1 VYNGEEEY
9 YEKVNYKQ
17 LNNVYR
23 QLPRLVFP
31 LNKKLNSLE

>member
-1 VYNGEEEY
+1 M
-9 YEKVNYKQ
+9 NYKQ

-31 LNKKLNSLE
+31 LQKKLDSLI